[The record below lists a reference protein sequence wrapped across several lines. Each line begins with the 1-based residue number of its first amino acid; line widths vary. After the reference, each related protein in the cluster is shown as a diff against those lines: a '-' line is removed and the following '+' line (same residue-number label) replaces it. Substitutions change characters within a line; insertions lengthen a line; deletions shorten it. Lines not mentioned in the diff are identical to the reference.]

1 MSKEHI
7 LKILL
12 YRQSISF
19 MLIISKFTET
29 TPKSKKKSFLIK
41 VLQSQKQILHLFQ
54 IQGCCTYIKV
64 EKAENSIVA
73 HI

>member
-29 TPKSKKKSFLIK
+29 TPQTKKIRFLNKNVALLKKKIALISDSR
-41 VLQSQKQILHLFQ
+41 LLHIYL
-54 IQGCCTYIKV
+54 GRK
-64 EKAENSIVA
+64 S
-73 HI
+73 